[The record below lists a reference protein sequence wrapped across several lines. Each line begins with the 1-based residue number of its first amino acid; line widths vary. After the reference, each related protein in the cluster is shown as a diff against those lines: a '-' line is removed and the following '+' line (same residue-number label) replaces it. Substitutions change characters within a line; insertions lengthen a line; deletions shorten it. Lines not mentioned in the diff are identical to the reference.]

1 MPDVKQ
7 TISDFYRVALQRDF
21 ARNFQFRLLSINTG
35 GSSSITFDENDL
47 VYLTAGTLPGRS
59 IQNVAVP
66 YMGLN
71 FNIPGVA
78 TYDGS
83 DAYNLNFYCDSRSQI
98 RRKFEDWSRD
108 TFDDATSTGNYF
120 TPRQTATIDMLQLDT
135 QLNRVSQYQLV
146 GVSVRNVG
154 PIEYNISSGT
164 GDVVNF
170 TATVA
175 YHYFRRLAPPRGQ

>member
-35 GSSSITFDENDL
+35 GASSITFDENDL

-83 DAYNLNFYCDSRSQI
+83 DAYTLNFYCDSRSQI

-154 PIEYNISSGT
+154 PIEYNISAGT

>member
-7 TISDFYRVALQRDF
+7 TINDFYRVALQRDF

-35 GSSSITFDENDL
+35 GASSITFDENDL
-47 VYLTAGTLPGRS
+47 VYLTAATLPARS

-83 DAYNLNFYCDSRSQI
+83 ESYNLTFYCDSKSLI

-120 TPRQTATIDMLQLDT
+120 TPRQNAIIDMVQLDT
-135 QLNRVSQYQLV
+135 QLNKVSQYQLV

-154 PIEYNISSGT
+154 AIEYDMSAGT
-164 GDVVNF
+164 GDVVRF
-170 TATVA
+170 PATIA
-175 YHYFRRLAPPRGQ
+175 YHYFRRLSPSRGQ

>member
-21 ARNFQFRLLSINTG
+21 ARNFQFRLLSLNTG
-35 GSSSITFDENDL
+35 GASSITFDENDL
-47 VYLTAGTLPGRS
+47 VYITTATLPARS

-83 DAYNLNFYCDSRSQI
+83 DSYALNFYCDSQSLI

-120 TPRQTATIDMLQLDT
+120 TPRQTATLDMLQLDT
-135 QLNRVSQYQLV
+135 QLNRIAQYQLV

-154 PIEYNISSGT
+154 PLEYTISSGT
-164 GDVVNF
+164 GDVVTFSANIS
-170 TATVA
+170 
-175 YHYFRRLAPPRGQ
+175 YHYFRRISPARNS

>member
-1 MPDVKQ
+1 MADVKQ

-35 GSSSITFDENDL
+35 GASAVTFDENDL
-47 VYLTAGTLPGRS
+47 VYLTAGTLPARS
-59 IQNVAVP
+59 ITNVAVP

-71 FNIPGVA
+71 FNLPGIA

-83 DAYNLNFYCDSRSQI
+83 DAYSLNFYCDAQSKI

-154 PIEYNISSGT
+154 PIDYNISATSGEI
-164 GDVVNF
+164 VNF
-170 TATVA
+170 TATIA